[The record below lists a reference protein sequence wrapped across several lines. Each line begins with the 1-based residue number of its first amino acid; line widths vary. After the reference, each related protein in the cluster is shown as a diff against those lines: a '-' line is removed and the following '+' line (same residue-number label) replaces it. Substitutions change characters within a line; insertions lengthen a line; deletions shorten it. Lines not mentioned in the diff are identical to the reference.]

1 VPRLEQLIRTWR
13 FGSPIVIVSGL
24 PRSGTSM
31 LMKMLDAGGVPILTD
46 SLRPADEDNP
56 NGYFEYEPVKQLD
69 KAGDH
74 AWLRGARGR
83 AVKVISLLLTW
94 LPETYN
100 YQVLFMERDL
110 DEVMASQDAMLE
122 RRGES
127 ASAGKHDATRAIY
140 AQHLQQV
147 DRFMANRR
155 CFTRL
160 SVGYRDV
167 VADPEREAR
176 RIQAFLGRPLDV
188 AGMAAVTDPR
198 LYRNRPRPA
207 NPA

>member
-1 VPRLEQLIRTWR
+1 
-13 FGSPIVIVSGL
+13 
-24 PRSGTSM
+24 M
-31 LMKMLDAGGVPILTD
+31 MMKMLEAGGVPLLTD
-46 SLRPADEDNP
+46 GLRAADQDNP

-74 AWLRGARGR
+74 AWLRDARGH
-83 AVKVISLLLTW
+83 AVKIISFLLTW

-100 YQVLFMERDL
+100 YQVLFMRRDL
-110 DEVMASQDAMLE
+110 DEVMASQDSMLV
-122 RRGES
+122 RREES
-127 ASAGKHDATRAIY
+127 AITGKHDATRAIY

-147 DRFMANRR
+147 DRFLDSRR

-167 VADPEREAR
+167 IADPEREAR
-176 RIQAFLGRPLDV
+176 RIAHFLDRRVDI
-188 AGMAAVTDPR
+188 ARMAAVTDPR
-198 LYRNRPRPA
+198 LYRNQARSA